1 MQVSPRAQLSS
12 SQLASTPV
20 YRLREAGK
28 RPGYQKRGCSPQAP
42 LRIAQAAEVPKALAT
57 VLDCRAM
64 MTDQGDNFQI
74 LNFMVGMTSFTR
86 LLQDCVIFP
95 EGIRFRGGLLYNLF
109 LVIRFFRYVLRV
121 ILHGVQR
128 EDPNRLHTYT

>member
-1 MQVSPRAQLSS
+1 MLSS
-12 SQLASTPV
+12 VVVSQLASTPV

-86 LLQDCVIFP
+86 FLQDCVIFP
-95 EGIRFRGGLLYNLF
+95 EGIRFRGGFVVQPLPCYQ
-109 LVIRFFRYVLRV
+109 VLPLCLESN
-121 ILHGVQR
+121 IAWC
-128 EDPNRLHTYT
+128 TA